1 MIIIIYKKKNKVE
14 EERNNMQIEN
24 KNDKMSDSFSKWK
37 DKDAQIEIFFRK
49 TKVDDRKEQTFLVF
63 LYIERKNKQT
73 RQK

>member
-1 MIIIIYKKKNKVE
+1 
-14 EERNNMQIEN
+14 
-24 KNDKMSDSFSKWK
+24 MSDSFSKWK